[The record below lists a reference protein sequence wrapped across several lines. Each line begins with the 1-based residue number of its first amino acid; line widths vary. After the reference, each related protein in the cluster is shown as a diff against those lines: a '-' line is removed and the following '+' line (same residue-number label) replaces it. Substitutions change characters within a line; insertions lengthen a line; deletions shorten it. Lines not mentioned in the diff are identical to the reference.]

1 MPATRREQL
10 RNVRRMKI
18 ELADFLAANPRAFMC
33 EIAEHFGVHRG
44 SVWRALKAIQ
54 PIAQRSTS
62 TAPAPAPAPAVA
74 LAPTPRRYEDDGAV
88 GFVSV
93 SDRTL
98 SPFRRPRIKS

>member
-18 ELADFLAANPRAFMC
+18 ELADFLAANPHAFMC

-44 SVWRALKAIQ
+44 SVWRALKAIK
-54 PIAQRSTS
+54 PIAQRSAS
-62 TAPAPAPAPAVA
+62 TAPAPAVA